1 MPDNTGTETHLLW
14 LMSPEAQIGFIPRH
28 QGQPSLRVAWHD
40 AGVNARWGRFYDNTA
55 ETLEAA
61 YVRPRRNGCVA
72 FQTQASALLRHAFDA
87 RASAQAII
95 DELQTIYRQH
105 RVAGGER

>member
-1 MPDNTGTETHLLW
+1 
-14 LMSPEAQIGFIPRH
+14 
-28 QGQPSLRVAWHD
+28 VAWHD
-40 AGVNARWGRFYDNTA
+40 AGVNAHWGRFYDNTA

-61 YVRPRRNGCVA
+61 YVRPRHNGYIA
-72 FQTQASALLRHAFDA
+72 FQTRASALLRQAFDT
-87 RASAQAII
+87 RAPAQAII